1 MNSFIARIEA
11 FLNTGLGSV
20 VKAIFFL
27 ILAYVVASIVKAA
40 ITKLLSREKIAN
52 FVAKAD
58 GSQPAGTTA
67 GYISKLVYLLVF
79 LLFIPGIFGALG
91 ADNVSA
97 PILGML
103 NKVWAYV
110 PNILAAA
117 IILGVGVFVAKLVR
131 QLLIPVFDKIK
142 VDKLQERAGIEVKD
156 NARLSTTLAYIVYA
170 LILIPIIIVAL
181 QTLKIN
187 AISDPAINTLQT
199 VFNFIPN
206 IIVAALVIIVGCIV
220 ARFAGQIINR
230 LIAATGVDSK
240 VLDLTD
246 GKPAGFVFSKV
257 VGIVVQALIVVFF
270 VVEGLN
276 VLKLDVLSNI
286 GVSVIAYL
294 PHVLAALLIMGIAIF
309 LANLVAKFMNN
320 NGLGTYAILAK
331 AGITVIGAFMVLNQL
346 GIATKIVNSAFV
358 IILAALAVAFAIAF
372 GVGGRDFAKKT
383 LDDASKKIEES
394 KKK

>member
-1 MNSFIARIEA
+1 MNGFISRIEA

-40 ITKLLSREKIAN
+40 ITKLLSREKVAN

-58 GSQPAGTTA
+58 GNQPAGTTA

-103 NKVWAYV
+103 NKVWTYV
-110 PNILAAA
+110 PNVLAAA
-117 IILGVGVFVAKLVR
+117 IILGVGIFIAKLVR
-131 QLLIPVFDKIK
+131 QLLIPVFDRIQI
-142 VDKLQERAGIEVKD
+142 DRLQEKAGIEVKD
-156 NARLSTTLAYIVYA
+156 SAKLSTTLAYIVYV

-187 AISDPAINTLQT
+187 AISDPAIGTLQT

-206 IIVAALVIIVGCIV
+206 IIVAALIILVGAII
-220 ARFAGQIINR
+220 ARFAGQIVNR
-230 LIAATGVDSK
+230 LVAATGVDGK
-240 VLDLTD
+240 VRDLTD

-257 VGIVVQALIVVFF
+257 VGIIVQALIVVFF

-286 GVSVIAYL
+286 GVGIIAYL
-294 PHVLAALLIMGIAIF
+294 PKVLAALVIMGIAVF
-309 LANLVAKFMNN
+309 LANILAKFMNN
-320 NGLGTYAILAK
+320 NGLGTYAVFSKIGIL
-331 AGITVIGAFMVLNQL
+331 VIGAFMVLNQL

-372 GVGGRDFAKKT
+372 GIGGRDFAKKT
-383 LDDASKKIEES
+383 LDEASKKLEEN